1 MPELILL
8 RLKVVL
14 VHDAPGSLVPSIVLL
29 FHRFSKLLSFSILRL
44 FEYMCIVSGYLR
56 VLSTRHLL
64 LLLDTTAPVEAV
76 KVAQRWGSTAS
87 AVPRLLWHDS
97 IDRER

>member
-1 MPELILL
+1 MPKLIFL

-14 VHDAPGSLVPSIVLL
+14 IHDAPGSLVPSIVLL

-44 FEYMCIVSGYLR
+44 FEYMCIISGYLG

-64 LLLDTTAPVEAV
+64 LLDPTAPVEAV
-76 KVAQRWGSTAS
+76 KVTQRRGCSTG
-87 AVPRLLWHDS
+87 AVARLLWHDS

>member
-8 RLKVVL
+8 RLEIVL

-44 FEYMCIVSGYLR
+44 FEYMCIISGYLR

-64 LLLDTTAPVEAV
+64 LLDPAAPVEAV
-76 KVAQRWGSTAS
+76 KVAQRRGSTAD